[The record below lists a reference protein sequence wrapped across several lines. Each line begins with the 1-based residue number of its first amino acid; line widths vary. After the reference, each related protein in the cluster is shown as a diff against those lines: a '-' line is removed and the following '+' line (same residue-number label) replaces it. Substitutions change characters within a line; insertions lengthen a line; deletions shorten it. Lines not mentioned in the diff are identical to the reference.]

1 MKKAAAAILL
11 IVMLFSVAWAEGEQ
25 RFNYQV
31 IRYSESI
38 AIVSIRPK
46 LLYMEDGELTY
57 SAVHAEEMK
66 FWSVEKGDTPNGL
79 LFKLDTTQ
87 PSAAICVMQVDKSG
101 KCLGTL
107 HLLFSMQNGE
117 IQVEAVES

>member
-1 MKKAAAAILL
+1 MKKAAAAILFL
-11 IVMLFSVAWAEGEQ
+11 VMLFSAAWAEGEQ

-31 IRYSESI
+31 MHFDDQIANVRIRLELPYLE
-38 AIVSIRPK
+38 A
-46 LLYMEDGELTY
+46 GELMY
-57 SAVHAEEMK
+57 SAVHAEEME

-87 PSAAICVMQVDKSG
+87 PSAAICVMQIDKSG
-101 KCLGTL
+101 ACLGTL

>member
-1 MKKAAAAILL
+1 MKKAAAAILFL
-11 IVMLFSVAWAEGEQ
+11 VMLFSAAWAEGEQ

-38 AIVSIRPK
+38 EIVSIRPK

-57 SAVHAEEMK
+57 SVIHAERMK
-66 FWSVEKGDTPNGL
+66 QRSIDGEDIPNGL